1 MNTVEVAF
9 GPVPSRRLGRSLG
22 INNIPPKIC
31 TYSCVYCQL
40 GRTFRMQ
47 VDRDAFYD
55 PEEIIRAVEARLSE
69 LRRKDEPVD
78 YLTFV
83 PDGEPTLDLN
93 LGQEIELLK
102 QLSIPVAVITNSS
115 LIFREAVREELS
127 QADWVSLKVD
137 AASEPVWRRIN
148 RPHKELDLAEIKQGL
163 LEFARTFRGTLAS
176 ETMLIQGL
184 NEDTAE
190 LEKTAKLLAELEPA
204 IAYIAIPTR
213 PPAEA
218 WVKPADE
225 GAVARAYAL
234 FSERLPRV
242 ELLIGYEGNAF
253 STIGDAVQDLLSITA
268 VHPMRKQAV
277 QELLARDRAAWEVV
291 RRLLAEGKLV
301 ELTYRGERFYLRK
314 LSGRSAG

>member
-31 TYSCVYCQL
+31 SYSCVYCQL
-40 GRTFRMQ
+40 GRTIRIR
-47 VDRDAFYD
+47 VDRDTFYD
-55 PEEIIRAVEARLSE
+55 PEEIIRAVEVRLSE

-83 PDGEPTLDLN
+83 PDGEPTLDAN
-93 LGQEIELLK
+93 LGREIELLK

-115 LIFREAVREELS
+115 LIFREDVREELS
-127 QADWVSLKVD
+127 RADWVSLKVD

-148 RPHKELDLAEIKQGL
+148 RPHKKLDLAEIKQGL

-190 LEKTAKLLAELEPA
+190 LEKIAKLLAELEPA

-234 FSERLPRV
+234 FSERLTRV

-277 QELLARDRAAWEVV
+277 QELLARDRADWEVV

-301 ELTYRGERFYLRK
+301 ELTYQGERFYLRK

>member
-1 MNTVEVAF
+1 
-9 GPVPSRRLGRSLG
+9 
-22 INNIPPKIC
+22 
-31 TYSCVYCQL
+31 
-40 GRTFRMQ
+40 MQ

-127 QADWVSLKVD
+127 QADWVSLKLD

-204 IAYIAIPTR
+204 IAYIAIPMR

-277 QELLARDRAAWEVV
+277 QELLARDRADWEVV

>member
-1 MNTVEVAF
+1 MEVAF

-204 IAYIAIPTR
+204 IAYIAIPMR

>member
-1 MNTVEVAF
+1 
-9 GPVPSRRLGRSLG
+9 
-22 INNIPPKIC
+22 
-31 TYSCVYCQL
+31 
-40 GRTFRMQ
+40 
-47 VDRDAFYD
+47 VDRDTFYD
-55 PEEIIRAVEARLSE
+55 PEEIIRAVEVRLSE

-83 PDGEPTLDLN
+83 PDGEPTLDAN
-93 LGQEIELLK
+93 LGREIELLK

-115 LIFREAVREELS
+115 LIFREDVREELS
-127 QADWVSLKVD
+127 RADWVSLKVD

-148 RPHKELDLAEIKQGL
+148 RPHKKLDLAEIKQGL

-190 LEKTAKLLAELEPA
+190 LEKIAKLLAELEPA

-234 FSERLPRV
+234 FSERLTRV

-277 QELLARDRAAWEVV
+277 QELLARDRADWEVV

-301 ELTYRGERFYLRK
+301 ELTYQGERFYLRK

>member
-1 MNTVEVAF
+1 
-9 GPVPSRRLGRSLG
+9 
-22 INNIPPKIC
+22 
-31 TYSCVYCQL
+31 
-40 GRTFRMQ
+40 MQ

-204 IAYIAIPTR
+204 IAYIAIPMR
-213 PPAEA
+213 PPTEA

-277 QELLARDRAAWEVV
+277 QELLARDRADWEVV

>member
-176 ETMLIQGL
+176 ETMLVNDL
-184 NEDTAE
+184 NDGAE
-190 LEKTAKLLAELEPA
+190 ELGEIAQFLVELEPDV
-204 IAYIAIPTR
+204 AYIAIPMR

-242 ELLIGYEGNAF
+242 ELLIDYEGNAF

-277 QELLARDRAAWEVV
+277 QELLARDRADWEVV

>member
-1 MNTVEVAF
+1 MEVAF

-204 IAYIAIPTR
+204 IAYIAIPMR
-213 PPAEA
+213 PPTEA

-277 QELLARDRAAWEVV
+277 QELLARDRADWEVV

>member
-127 QADWVSLKVD
+127 QADWVSLKLD

-204 IAYIAIPTR
+204 IAYIAIPMR

-277 QELLARDRAAWEVV
+277 QELLARDRADWEVV

>member
-1 MNTVEVAF
+1 MEVAF

>member
-1 MNTVEVAF
+1 MEVAF

-127 QADWVSLKVD
+127 QADWVSLKLD

-204 IAYIAIPTR
+204 IAYIAIPMR

-277 QELLARDRAAWEVV
+277 QELLARDRADWEVV

>member
-1 MNTVEVAF
+1 
-9 GPVPSRRLGRSLG
+9 
-22 INNIPPKIC
+22 
-31 TYSCVYCQL
+31 
-40 GRTFRMQ
+40 MQ

>member
-204 IAYIAIPTR
+204 IAYIAIPMR
-213 PPAEA
+213 PPTEA

-277 QELLARDRAAWEVV
+277 QELLARDRADWEVV

>member
-1 MNTVEVAF
+1 
-9 GPVPSRRLGRSLG
+9 
-22 INNIPPKIC
+22 
-31 TYSCVYCQL
+31 
-40 GRTFRMQ
+40 MQ

-204 IAYIAIPTR
+204 IAYIAIPMR

-277 QELLARDRAAWEVV
+277 QELLARDRADWEVV

>member
-1 MNTVEVAF
+1 MEVAF

-176 ETMLIQGL
+176 ETMLVNDL
-184 NEDTAE
+184 NDGAE
-190 LEKTAKLLAELEPA
+190 ELGEIAQFLVELEPDV
-204 IAYIAIPTR
+204 AYIAIPMR

-242 ELLIGYEGNAF
+242 ELLIDYEGNAF

-277 QELLARDRAAWEVV
+277 QELLARDRADWEVV

>member
-1 MNTVEVAF
+1 M
-9 GPVPSRRLGRSLG
+9 G

>member
-1 MNTVEVAF
+1 M
-9 GPVPSRRLGRSLG
+9 G

-204 IAYIAIPTR
+204 IAYIAIPMR

>member
-115 LIFREAVREELS
+115 LIFREAVWEELS

-204 IAYIAIPTR
+204 IAYIAIPMR

-277 QELLARDRAAWEVV
+277 QELLARDRADWEVV

>member
-1 MNTVEVAF
+1 MEVAF

-204 IAYIAIPTR
+204 IAYIAIPMR

-277 QELLARDRAAWEVV
+277 QELLARDRADWEVV

>member
-1 MNTVEVAF
+1 MEVAF

-31 TYSCVYCQL
+31 TYSCIYCQL

-55 PEEIIRAVEARLSE
+55 PERIIRAVGARLSE
-69 LRRKDEPVD
+69 LRSKDESVD

-83 PDGEPTLDLN
+83 PDGEPTLDAN
-93 LGQEIELLK
+93 LGREIELLK
-102 QLSIPVAVITNSS
+102 QLSIAVAVITNSS

-127 QADWVSLKVD
+127 RADWVSLKVD

-148 RPHKELDLAEIKQGL
+148 RPHKELDLAQIKEGMR
-163 LEFARTFRGTLAS
+163 EFARTFRGTLAS

-190 LEKTAKLLAELEPA
+190 LEKIAKLLAELEPA
-204 IAYIAIPTR
+204 ITYIAIPTR

-225 GAVARAYAL
+225 GAVAHAYAL

-277 QELLARDRAAWEVV
+277 QELLARDRADWEVV

>member
-204 IAYIAIPTR
+204 IAYIAIPMR

>member
-204 IAYIAIPTR
+204 IAYIAIPMR

-277 QELLARDRAAWEVV
+277 QELLARDRADWEVV

>member
-1 MNTVEVAF
+1 
-9 GPVPSRRLGRSLG
+9 
-22 INNIPPKIC
+22 
-31 TYSCVYCQL
+31 
-40 GRTFRMQ
+40 MQ

-204 IAYIAIPTR
+204 IAYIAIPMR

>member
-1 MNTVEVAF
+1 VEVAF

-204 IAYIAIPTR
+204 IAYIAIPMR
-213 PPAEA
+213 PPTEA

-277 QELLARDRAAWEVV
+277 QELLARDRADWEVV

>member
-1 MNTVEVAF
+1 MEVAF

-31 TYSCVYCQL
+31 SYSCVYCQL
-40 GRTFRMQ
+40 GRTIRIR
-47 VDRDAFYD
+47 VDRDTFYD
-55 PEEIIRAVEARLSE
+55 PEEIIRAVEVRLSE

-83 PDGEPTLDLN
+83 PDGEPTLDAN
-93 LGQEIELLK
+93 LGREIELLK

-115 LIFREAVREELS
+115 LIFREDVREELS
-127 QADWVSLKVD
+127 RADWVSLKVD

-148 RPHKELDLAEIKQGL
+148 RPHKKLDLAEIKQGL

-190 LEKTAKLLAELEPA
+190 LEKIAKLLAELEPA

-234 FSERLPRV
+234 FSERLTRV

-277 QELLARDRAAWEVV
+277 QELLARDRADWEVV

-301 ELTYRGERFYLRK
+301 ELTYQGERFYLRK

>member
-1 MNTVEVAF
+1 MEVAF

-31 TYSCVYCQL
+31 SYSCVYCQL
-40 GRTFRMQ
+40 GRTIRIR
-47 VDRDAFYD
+47 VDRDTFYD
-55 PEEIIRAVEARLSE
+55 PEEIIRAVEVRLSE

-83 PDGEPTLDLN
+83 PDGEPTLDAN
-93 LGQEIELLK
+93 LGREIELLK

-115 LIFREAVREELS
+115 LIFREDVREELS
-127 QADWVSLKVD
+127 RADWVSLKVD

-148 RPHKELDLAEIKQGL
+148 RPHKKLDLAEIKQGL

-190 LEKTAKLLAELEPA
+190 LEKIAKLLAELEPA

-234 FSERLPRV
+234 FSERLTRV

-277 QELLARDRAAWEVV
+277 QELLARDRADWEVV